1 MTALPGTV
9 KPLRRRARCVTRRAR
24 MFGLSLMELVITL
37 ALLGL
42 LASLAAPLA
51 EVAVQRSKEHQLSK
65 GLQALRQAIDAYK
78 RASDSGL
85 ITGKIG
91 SSGYPPSLDALA
103 GITAVKGDATSGNSS
118 IVFLRSVPRDP
129 FADPNLSAAATWGL
143 RSYASPAEQPAP
155 GDDVFDVYS
164 RTEGKGL
171 NGLAYREW

>member
-1 MTALPGTV
+1 
-9 KPLRRRARCVTRRAR
+9 

-42 LASLAAPLA
+42 LASLAAPMA
-51 EVAVQRSKEHQLSK
+51 EVAVQRSKEHQLSQ

-78 RASDSGL
+78 RATDSGL
-85 ITGKIG
+85 IIGKAG
-91 SSGYPPSLDALA
+91 GSGYPPSLDVLV
-103 GITAVKGDATSGNSS
+103 GVTAVKGDAKGDSG